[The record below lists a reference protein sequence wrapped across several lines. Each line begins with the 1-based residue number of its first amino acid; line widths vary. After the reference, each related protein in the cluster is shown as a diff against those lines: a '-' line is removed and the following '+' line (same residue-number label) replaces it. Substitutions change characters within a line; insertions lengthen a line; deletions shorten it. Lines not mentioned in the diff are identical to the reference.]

1 MKETF
6 RAIFVPNLSHRKQPF
21 IRLQIVFFSTI
32 AVVLKR
38 NRVAMRDKLVRLQK
52 AEKEVWCDKKGS
64 PTF

>member
-1 MKETF
+1 M
-6 RAIFVPNLSHRKQPF
+6 
-21 IRLQIVFFSTI
+21 RLQIGFFSTI

-38 NRVAMRDKLVRLQK
+38 NRVVMRDKLVRLQK